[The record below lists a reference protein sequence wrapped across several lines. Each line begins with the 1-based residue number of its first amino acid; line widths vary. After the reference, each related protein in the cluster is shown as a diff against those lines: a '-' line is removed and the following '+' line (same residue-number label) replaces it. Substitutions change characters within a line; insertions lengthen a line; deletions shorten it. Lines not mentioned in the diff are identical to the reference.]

1 MIILKCLWSRIECL
15 VIDIRNQKII
25 QTYSCQLYFCS
36 LIYVVFVSYC
46 SKTVVLKKLDEALGE
61 VNSGSWTVEEMINF
75 ITLFI
80 QQTFIEI
87 LLCPMRTSQLQ
98 LCSNQEPGKM
108 RW

>member
-1 MIILKCLWSRIECL
+1 MIILKCLWGRIECL

-46 SKTVVLKKLDEALGE
+46 SKTVVVKKLDEALGE

-75 ITLFI
+75 ITLFNKH
-80 QQTFIEI
+80 
-87 LLCPMRTSQLQ
+87 LLKSYSVPCVLVSSNYAQIK
-98 LCSNQEPGKM
+98 NQEK
-108 RW
+108 